1 MTIFPNI
8 LPRTELELGKW
19 PLQHKPSTPSL
30 GPFCRG
36 DDNNPSPG
44 QNSENLPEK
53 AQALSAPRPVACSDT
68 LRPNPH
74 PPWEA
79 FPAQAAPAICS
90 VWPQTQ
96 EETAR
101 GPDPHTRTHSHFSTR
116 SPMGSSPTL
125 VSSPM
130 TRLPRQIA
138 EPTTHGDN
146 LARRLGSSGLAVW
159 LVGPN
164 GSTFALPACL
174 PVRTGWCR
182 APIFTASFLLEF
194 FFLIRVNIPS
204 PPPEPTR

>member
-125 VSSPM
+125 ISSPM
-130 TRLPRQIA
+130 HPAAPTNCRADHTRRQ
-138 EPTTHGDN
+138 P
-146 LARRLGSSGLAVW
+146 
-159 LVGPN
+159 
-164 GSTFALPACL
+164 GSTVGLIRPGCLAGRPQRLNVRPACL
-174 PVRTGWCR
+174 ACLCGLAGAERQ
-182 APIFTASFLLEF
+182 FLL
-194 FFLIRVNIPS
+194 LPS
-204 PPPEPTR
+204 FSNSFS